1 MSEQS
6 TSDIVTRMV
15 QPTGAAPCAG
25 CGAIVETATVLGRT
39 VYACDACANVRCSW
53 CGKSR
58 KPSAYAGDCEFPG
71 LVDIC
76 QWCRG
81 VETRR
86 NGAKSHRNGPPRA
99 DDDAGAVETPPGNAG
114 RLNRLELDP

>member
-1 MSEQS
+1 MGTADE
-6 TSDIVTRMV
+6 
-15 QPTGAAPCAG
+15 AAERREG
-25 CGAIVETATVLGRT
+25 GEVSNGETI
-39 VYACDACANVRCSW
+39 RCNW
-53 CGKSR
+53 CSKPR

-86 NGAKSHRNGPPRA
+86 NGAKPHGNGPPRA
-99 DDDAGAVETPPGNAG
+99 DEWVGTVETPAG
-114 RLNRLELDP
+114 DETPLNRQQ

>member
-1 MSEQS
+1 MS
-6 TSDIVTRMV
+6 
-15 QPTGAAPCAG
+15 AP
-25 CGAIVETATVLGRT
+25 ETI
-39 VYACDACANVRCSW
+39 RCNW

-76 QWCRG
+76 QYCRG

-86 NGAKSHRNGPPRA
+86 NGAKSHGNGPPQA
-99 DDDAGAVETPPGNAG
+99 DDGAGTVKTPPGNTG

>member
-1 MSEQS
+1 MI
-6 TSDIVTRMV
+6 D
-15 QPTGAAPCAG
+15 A
-25 CGAIVETATVLGRT
+25 ETI
-39 VYACDACANVRCSW
+39 RCNW

-58 KPSAYAGDCEFPG
+58 RPSAYAGDDTLPG

-86 NGAKSHRNGPPRA
+86 NGKARKPLRERENGRQC
-99 DDDAGAVETPPGNAG
+99 DK
-114 RLNRLELDP
+114 

>member
-1 MSEQS
+1 MSE
-6 TSDIVTRMV
+6 
-15 QPTGAAPCAG
+15 P
-25 CGAIVETATVLGRT
+25 ETI
-39 VYACDACANVRCSW
+39 RCNW

-86 NGAKSHRNGPPRA
+86 NGAKDRTSEWVA
-99 DDDAGAVETPPGNAG
+99 K
-114 RLNRLELDP
+114 ELDLQRQADQIERILKGKPLRDEEEEAE